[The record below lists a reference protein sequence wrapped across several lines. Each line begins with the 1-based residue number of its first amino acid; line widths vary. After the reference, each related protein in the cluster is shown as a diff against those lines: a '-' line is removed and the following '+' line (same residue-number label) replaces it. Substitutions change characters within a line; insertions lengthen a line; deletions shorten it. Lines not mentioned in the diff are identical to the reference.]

1 MKETSC
7 FLPGMVHLVRLGK
20 ETGRLEALL
29 TQAGVQCEES
39 LDQLQSRFLPMIE
52 PALMLIMGCI
62 IGGIILAM
70 ILPVFSMGDLFL
82 P

>member
-1 MKETSC
+1 
-7 FLPGMVHLVRLGK
+7 MVHLVRLGE

-39 LDQLQSRFLPMIE
+39 LDQLQSQFLPMIE
-52 PALMLIMGCI
+52 PALMLITGCI
-62 IGGIILAM
+62 VGGIILAM
-70 ILPVFSMGDLFL
+70 YLPVFSMGDLFL

>member
-1 MKETSC
+1 M
-7 FLPGMVHLVRLGK
+7 FLPGMVHLVRLGE

-39 LDQLQSRFLPMIE
+39 LDQLQSQFLPMIE
-52 PALMLIMGCI
+52 PVLMLIMGCI
-62 IGGIILAM
+62 VGGIILAM
-70 ILPVFSMGDLFL
+70 YLPVFSMGDLFL

>member
-1 MKETSC
+1 
-7 FLPGMVHLVRLGK
+7 MVHLVRLGE

-39 LDQLQSRFLPMIE
+39 LDQLQSQFLPMIE

-70 ILPVFSMGDLFL
+70 NLPVFSMGDLFL